1 MTATVISCAF
11 AHRAPHHALEPPPRL
26 RQPPLA
32 DFPCRS
38 PASPHFFLSQ
48 PACARFE
55 PVQPCQPQPA
65 TCPKGE
71 AAAWQVG
78 VVRQEAHDKAVVN
91 LDSMSRPR
99 KLPPQSPRANRQRSP
114 APNPRTPSHPMPCLL
129 SHVQRTSLPAAHH
142 ETSWHIT
149 TAPLPPPHTTC
160 LTEGQATMPNAP
172 PPRRECHAMRC
183 PPNVHSPP
191 PNLKFQTWLE
201 PSAAAPDQ
209 AEIGT
214 TTQNQP
220 DGFSC

>member
-11 AHRAPHHALEPPPRL
+11 AHRAPHRALKPPPQL

-71 AAAWQVG
+71 PAAWQVG

-99 KLPPQSPRANRQRSP
+99 KFPPQSPRANRQRSP
-114 APNPRTPSHPMPCLL
+114 GAQSPNTIPSDPMPPIPC
-129 SHVQRTSLPAAHH
+129 PAEKPPSSPPRDKLAYHH
-142 ETSWHIT
+142 RATAT
-149 TAPLPPPHTTC
+149 TAHNVPHRGASHHA
-160 LTEGQATMPNAP
+160 ERASSSPGVP
-172 PPRRECHAMRC
+172 CHAV
-183 PPNVHSPP
+183 PP
-191 PNLKFQTWLE
+191 
-201 PSAAAPDQ
+201 
-209 AEIGT
+209 
-214 TTQNQP
+214 
-220 DGFSC
+220 